1 RIAKLR
7 YAFITRVLGAREEV
21 LLTCP
26 GVETPG
32 ERLPG
37 HASFCFPAISAVT
50 VLLDLEQSKVVPS
63 SSSAGSAG
71 SDEPSHVL
79 TALGIPAEVAQTAVR
94 FTLGPGVTAEQMDTA
109 AHAVEQ
115 VLAGR

>member
-1 RIAKLR
+1 
-7 YAFITRVLGAREEV
+7 
-21 LLTCP
+21 
-26 GVETPG
+26 ETPG

-37 HASFCFPAISAVT
+37 HASFCFPGISGES
-50 VLLDLEQSKVVPS
+50 VLLDLEQRGVVAS
-63 SSSAGSAG
+63 SGSACAAG

-109 AHAVEQ
+109 AHHGSRT
-115 VLAGR
+115 LMPWLIRLGTPPPPAGP